1 MTFLSYLYYVSLYK
15 ELSKYFLDYL
25 FDKKYLLLCFKFMT
39 FAQANFVYSF
49 KTQEETMDTQ
59 KVSFK
64 VVLNSQIRRFTISQ
78 DVSTSLD
85 YLKEKLSTM
94 FVKLHQKDF
103 RYMFVSV
110 NENVREKERKQ
121 KEV

>member
-1 MTFLSYLYYVSLYK
+1 MTS
-15 ELSKYFLDYL
+15 
-25 FDKKYLLLCFKFMT
+25 T
-39 FAQANFVYSF
+39 QAILVYSF

-64 VVLNSQIRRFTISQ
+64 VVLNSQIRRFTIAQ
-78 DVSTSLD
+78 DKSTSLN

-94 FVKLHQKDF
+94 FVNLHQKDF

-110 NENVREKERKQ
+110 VCEFNDAVPRLIGLVLRQ
-121 KEV
+121 VPDRLVPEVLSGI